1 GREGM
6 KQAISV
12 LLTLL
17 VALSLCSAE
26 ETAFNGV
33 KLADAKGK
41 QADARLIFSDNDQH
55 LVVQVADRDF
65 VIVPYQFSDSGI
77 RCNGGLYTGFQLP
90 KLRRSGLPYAQ
101 TFTNEGARNIL
112 LASLKANGRFYV
124 LIAFEGTQPK
134 LHSMYPFANWF
145 AQSLE

>member
-1 GREGM
+1 M
-6 KQAISV
+6 KTVTAV
-12 LLTLL
+12 LLLALTLSNL
-17 VALSLCSAE
+17 GFAE

-101 TFTNEGARNIL
+101 TFTNEGSRNIL

-124 LIAFEGTQPK
+124 LIAFEGTQ
-134 LHSMYPFANWF
+134 
-145 AQSLE
+145 